1 MVSLRRMF
9 SFVLIVP
16 LVISLLS
23 PAWANPA
30 DDLRRAQEQQRQT
43 QRQLEEIQRR
53 KAETDR
59 RHRRLT
65 EELRQAEDQLYR
77 LRNDLAYL
85 EVQLTETEKQ
95 SQVTEAELKTVEERL
110 DQRTQLLNTRVRVI
124 HELGAVSLLQVLM
137 NATDFRDFVTRFELL
152 KNIVSKDVE
161 LFYQVRLAR
170 DEVAAK
176 KAQLDDRRARIASY
190 RNQTGEK
197 KKEVEVAVDDVWGK
211 KQAALRDLALLE
223 QQEDQLQAISREWEA
238 KIFELQA
245 RLSFKRVGKLAFQWP
260 VRGPITSPY
269 GMRWHPIL
277 NKYKGHNGLDVAA
290 PTGRSILAAE
300 SGSVIY
306 SGWIEGYGYTVILDH
321 GDNVSTL
328 YAHSSRL
335 MVRQGQT
342 VAKGAPIALVGS
354 TGWSTGP
361 HLHFEVRLKGVPQN
375 PIEWLP

>member
-1 MVSLRRMF
+1 MALPRRALGFILVFLLLLNLVSL
-9 SFVLIVP
+9 V
-16 LVISLLS
+16 
-23 PAWANPA
+23 WADPA

-43 QRQLEEIQRR
+43 QRDLEDIQRR

-65 EELRQAEDQLYR
+65 DELRQAEDQLYR

-85 EVQLTETEKQ
+85 ETQLAETEKQ
-95 SQVTEAELKTVEERL
+95 TQATEAELKRVQEHL
-110 DQRTQLLNTRVRVI
+110 DQRNRLLNTRVRVI
-124 HELGAVSLLQVLM
+124 HELGAISLLQVLM

-152 KNIVSKDVE
+152 KNIVTKDVE
-161 LFYQVRLAR
+161 LFNQVREVR
-170 DEVAAK
+170 DEVAVK
-176 KAQLDDRRARIASY
+176 KAQLEDRRARIASY
-190 RNQTGEK
+190 RSQTDGK

-211 KQAALRDLALLE
+211 KQAALRDLAMLE
-223 QQEDQLQAISREWEA
+223 QQEDRLQAISREWEA

-245 RLSFKRVGKLAFQWP
+245 KLSFKRVGKLAFQWP
-260 VRGPITSPY
+260 IRGPITSPF

-277 NKYKGHNGLDVAA
+277 NKYKGHNGLDIAA
-290 PTGRSILAAE
+290 PTGRNILAAE
-300 SGSVIY
+300 SGTVIH

-321 GDNVSTL
+321 GDNISTL

-335 MVRQGQT
+335 LAREGQA
-342 VAKGAPIALVGS
+342 VSKGFPVALVGS

-361 HLHFEVRLKGVPQN
+361 HLHFEVRVKGVPQN